1 MIVDI
6 LFGCFAVDQK
16 YKNLRLMDDCH
27 KNNHILMHINTE
39 ESSIK
44 RSNFTSGDNST
55 GYSKKPFSDSKRRH
69 EKTNG
74 SQKGFTVEVRHTVH
88 PQSRAAAVMKT
99 WMKTTILEGQTVTP
113 LSVGG
118 QISATAKI
126 SQPAKCNKSRS
137 V

>member
-6 LFGCFAVDQK
+6 LLGCFAVDQK
-16 YKNLRLMDDCH
+16 SKNLRLMDDCH

-44 RSNFTSGDNST
+44 RSNFISGGNST

-74 SQKGFTVEVRHTVH
+74 SQKGFTVEVRYTL
-88 PQSRAAAVMKT
+88 RAEQ
-99 WMKTTILEGQTVTP
+99 L
-113 LSVGG
+113 L
-118 QISATAKI
+118 
-126 SQPAKCNKSRS
+126 
-137 V
+137 